1 MEALAAML
9 LRIRVRLSRV
19 HAIGTGAVQI
29 GRHFV
34 LHLMYGT
41 IAPPAGV
48 VRHATAPCLESLS
61 PVLALCMLWP
71 SLTTLPC
78 RPLPGCQTPPGP
90 DERPRAPAAFLCA
103 R

>member
-1 MEALAAML
+1 ML
-9 LRIRVRLSRV
+9 VRIRVRLPRV

-41 IAPPAGV
+41 IVSPAGV
-48 VRHATAPCLESLS
+48 VRYIIAISLEPPFAVLSLRKR
-61 PVLALCMLWP
+61 WP

-90 DERPRAPAAFLCA
+90 DERPRARAPAAFLCA